1 MFKLIKI
8 LNSGSNVPEPV
19 YLPSSGISAKA
30 GTAMTLSGGAL
41 AHCPATTAPSYVLLR
56 DLKATDTKAL
66 CFRISSDM
74 LFETPIMGAPNA
86 LSAGS
91 KVKLYVNSAS
101 AAVGVSADTASGVA
115 KIVSLDGATS
125 QGQTVTVNF

>member
-1 MFKLIKI
+1 
-8 LNSGSNVPEPV
+8 
-19 YLPSSGISAKA
+19 
-30 GTAMTLSGGAL
+30 
-41 AHCPATTAPSYVLLR
+41 
-56 DLKATDTKAL
+56 
-66 CFRISSDM
+66 
-74 LFETPIMGAPNA
+74 MGEPNA